1 MPSYSSFLAPARRSL
16 AAHLARLC
24 DALDSLGKQVREAIT
39 RVIGRTAA
47 EAVTEAVEGLLAVA
61 AVRSPPNRYP
71 RYYDHTSSLADRPP
85 GTAWS
90 YDRDDWDDL
99 DRVPERYADEEGDA
113 YPSATANQPTLPY
126 EVRLRLAMLAGCQA
140 TGWWLQRHPQQLAV
154 PAAVGLG
161 LFTGLIT
168 FVSGSVIIAGAG
180 GFLSVLSLLALADA
194 VRTGAGGV
202 GRTAPR

>member
-1 MPSYSSFLAPARRSL
+1 
-16 AAHLARLC
+16 
-24 DALDSLGKQVREAIT
+24 
-39 RVIGRTAA
+39 
-47 EAVTEAVEGLLAVA
+47 
-61 AVRSPPNRYP
+61 RSP
-71 RYYDHTSSLADRPP
+71 
-85 GTAWS
+85 GTTWS

-99 DRVPERYADEEGDA
+99 DRMSERYADEERDA
-113 YPSATANQPTLPY
+113 YSSATDNQPTLPY

-180 GFLSVLSLLALADA
+180 GFLSVLSLLALTDA
-194 VRTGAGGV
+194 VRTD
-202 GRTAPR
+202 TTPR